1 MYPFN
6 ICSSVLARFPLGEA
20 IDIATSSGLKGIELK
35 IHPQG
40 HKSIDEIEQQGV
52 FLRQQFERAGLD
64 VPVLSSYVAAEDF
77 ASVDRLIDCS
87 HQLGAQKIRLV
98 LPKTSGNSAYLQAD
112 LNVMIPSYELDL
124 HPIKTLSR
132 LKTVLEKLEK
142 KAYRAGISFLFEL
155 HWGTIMSS
163 FSAAYWLLKDFD
175 PNCIAVTFD
184 PANMVIEGKEDWE
197 YGVSLLSLYIQNVHV
212 KNIVWSLN
220 HTKASWNW
228 SPIRIGYL
236 NWSEIIGVLTKNGY
250 KGNYAIEDFR
260 LNTKDKNQTKLM
272 LQETLSD
279 FIKDY
284 ECFGSPS
291 KQYVFKTSAI
301 SITTALI

>member
-6 ICSSVLARFPLGEA
+6 ICSSVLARFSLREV
-20 IDIATSSGLKGIELK
+20 IDIVTTSGLKGIELK
-35 IHPQG
+35 VHPEG
-40 HKSIDEIEQQGV
+40 HKSIDEIERQGV
-52 FLRQQFERAGLD
+52 FLRKQFEHAGLD

-77 ASVDRLIDCS
+77 ESVDRLIDCS

-112 LNVMIPSYELDL
+112 PNVMIPSYELDL

-132 LKTVLEKLEK
+132 LKTILEKLEK
-142 KAYRAGISFLFEL
+142 KAYRAGTSFLFEL

-175 PNCIAVTFD
+175 PNCMAVTFD

-197 YGVSLLSLYIQNVHV
+197 YGVSLLSPYIQNVHV
-212 KNIVWSLN
+212 KNMVWGLN
-220 HTKASWNW
+220 HAKAFWNW
-228 SPIRIGYL
+228 SPIQVGYL

-250 KGNYAIEDFR
+250 EGDYAIEDFL
-260 LNTKDKNQTKLM
+260 LNTKDKGQTKLM
-272 LQETLSD
+272 LQESLND
-279 FIKDY
+279 FMEYY
-284 ECFGSPS
+284 EYFGPPS
-291 KQYVFKTSAI
+291 KQYVWKTSAI
-301 SITTALI
+301 PIHLG